1 MTFDYPSLVEVV
13 EMHDE
18 LIRLFGGSLGLRDEG
33 ALASG
38 LMRPQIGY
46 YDGIL
51 QEAAA
56 TMESLAINHPFIDGN
71 KRVAFATTDTFL
83 RMNGYFV
90 DSDNEEA
97 YRLFMHL
104 FEINSFR
111 FAQLLEW
118 LETVA
123 SPRDNRST

>member
-1 MTFDYPSLVEVV
+1 MTFGYPSLVEVV